1 MIFGMIL
8 AGGTG
13 SRMGSKD
20 KPKQY
25 LILGDKPVIIHTI
38 EKFFLYSEFKKIIVL
53 CPKDWVQY
61 TDKII
66 RDNLKDEEYDSIVI
80 LSGGSTRN
88 ETIMNGIDY
97 IESEYGVNEDTIIVT
112 HDAARPF
119 INERIIKENVEY
131 TKKYG
136 AATTAVGATD
146 TILVADNEL
155 SVNEIPDRKYM
166 YQCQTPQTFFAKQLK
181 DMYGSLSEEEKETLT
196 DASKILLI
204 NGQKIAIVNGE
215 RFNIKLTYPED
226 MIIAGALLESGIV

>member
-25 LILGDKPVIIHTI
+25 LTLGDKPVIIHTI

-97 IESEYGVNEDTIIVT
+97 IESEYGVDEDTIIVT

-146 TILVADNEL
+146 TILVAGKKL

-181 DMYGSLSEEEKETLT
+181 EMYGSLSEKEKETLT
-196 DASKILLI
+196 DASKILLL

>member
-25 LILGDKPVIIHTI
+25 LTLGDKPVIIYTI

-66 RDNLKDEEYDSIVI
+66 RDNLSEEEYDSIVI

-97 IESEYGVNEDTIIVT
+97 IESEYGVDEDTIIVT

-119 INERIIKENVEY
+119 INERIIKENVEC

-136 AATTAVGATD
+136 ASTTAVGATD
-146 TILVADNEL
+146 TILVADKEL

-181 DMYGSLSEEEKETLT
+181 DMYGSLSEKEKETLT
-196 DASKILLI
+196 DASKILLL

>member
-53 CPKDWVQY
+53 CPKEWVQY

-66 RDNLKDEEYDSIVI
+66 RDNLSEEEYDSIVI

-97 IESEYGVNEDTIIVT
+97 IESEYGVDEDTIIVT

-119 INERIIKENVEY
+119 INERIIKENVEC

>member
-13 SRMGSKD
+13 SRMSYKD

-25 LILGDKPVIIHTI
+25 LTLGDKPVIIHTI

-146 TILVADNEL
+146 TILVAGKEL

-181 DMYGSLSEEEKETLT
+181 EMYSSLSEEEKETLT
-196 DASKILLI
+196 DASKILLL

>member
-13 SRMGSKD
+13 SRMGNKD

-25 LILGDKPVIIHTI
+25 LTLGDKPVIIHTI

-66 RDNLKDEEYDSIVI
+66 RDNLGEEEYDRIVI

-146 TILVADNEL
+146 TILVAGKEL

-181 DMYGSLSEEEKETLT
+181 EMYSSLSEEEKETLT
-196 DASKILLI
+196 DASKILLL